1 MPLESSVSALKVSE
15 VPTLLLNFAV
25 MLFLFGFGL
34 YLLFSWLRHVE
45 MSGLA
50 YRNIFIVFIVT
61 TGVFCVYYFIWD
73 IIRIL
78 DAKNRSQEFNLAPP
92 EDFQKS
98 KVQQDVEKKLL
109 ALQELQQLSWNSSV
123 DEQKA
128 KECLGVLR
136 GRLVDSAEMV

>member
-1 MPLESSVSALKVSE
+1 VVLHIETYSLCLS
-15 VPTLLLNFAV
+15 LLQAYFA
-25 MLFLFGFGL
+25 
-34 YLLFSWLRHVE
+34 
-45 MSGLA
+45 
-50 YRNIFIVFIVT
+50 
-61 TGVFCVYYFIWD
+61 YFIWD